1 MNKILLINDYVNY
14 EQVAIKA
21 MELILTYHKNEC
33 LAIPTCL
40 VTNTFDYG
48 KFSILDT
55 TDYLKNSLN
64 IYNQLDFSFNC
75 ICSGYLNNIEQAKII
90 EDLKDNFSDTVLMVD
105 PIMADNGKLYNGK
118 TLEHVK
124 MYQRLIKYAD
134 IIVPNYTESCLLSGA
149 DIKEKCSISDLK
161 DIVTRLKAITRG
173 HIIITSC
180 HLDNDMHCI
189 FGYDCNKDE
198 TFTIT
203 YEYVNASFAGTG
215 DVFSS
220 YLINNYLSELDIK
233 KAAIVATSKTSK
245 LLKLN
250 IINNPDLLKQNHK
263 SIIVSQFLNQL

>member
-14 EQVAIKA
+14 EQVALKA
-21 MELILTYHKNEC
+21 MEMVLSFHKYEC
-33 LAIPTCL
+33 LAIPTC
-40 VTNTFDYG
+40 VVSNTFDYG

-55 TDYLKNSLN
+55 TDYLTDSLK
-64 IYNQLDFSFNC
+64 IYSQLHFSFNC

-90 EDLKDNFSDTVLMVD
+90 EELKKEYASAVLMVD

-124 MYQRLIKYAD
+124 MYQRLIKNAD
-134 IIVPNYTESCLLSGA
+134 ITVPNYTESCLLA
-149 DIKEKCSISDLK
+149 DVDIKEKCSIADLK
-161 DIVTRLKAITRG
+161 DIITRLKNITKG

-189 FGYDCNKDE
+189 FGYDSNKDE
-198 TFTIT
+198 TFTIS
-203 YEYVNASFAGTG
+203 YEFVNASFAGTG

-220 YLINNYLSELDIK
+220 YLINHYLIDNDIK
-233 KAAIVATSKTSK
+233 KAAIAATNKTSK

-250 IINNPDLLKQNHK
+250 IINNPDLLNQKHK
-263 SIIVSQFLNQL
+263 SIKISQFLNQL